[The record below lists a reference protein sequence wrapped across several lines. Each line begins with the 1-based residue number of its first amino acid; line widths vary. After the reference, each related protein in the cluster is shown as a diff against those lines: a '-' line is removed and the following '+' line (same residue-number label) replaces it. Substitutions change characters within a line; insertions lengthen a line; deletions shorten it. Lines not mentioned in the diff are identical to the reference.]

1 MIRNVLHTCI
11 ILHNMTV
18 TKRRKDFVSK
28 RVYYHNA
35 PTDTVEEEPLSLFGS
50 LEIAPDGSVIQE
62 AIGSRLY
69 QIDAA
74 LHNEL
79 EHHGLMYD
87 LKEHI
92 WRKSNNSNVISL
104 TFKKYLEFFLFY
116 IIICSSLYHS
126 NRLMPDVVNKSRM
139 ASMAA
144 LQPSSLPWCL
154 HIL

>member
-1 MIRNVLHTCI
+1 MRKDIERVFSVIVKEFDILSRSIRFRRKDVIRNVLHTCI
-11 ILHNMTV
+11 ILHNITV
-18 TKRRKDFVSK
+18 TKRRKDYVSE
-28 RVYYHNA
+28 RVYYHDT

-62 AIGSRLY
+62 AIGSSLY

-92 WRKSNNSNVISL
+92 WSKSNNSNMI
-104 TFKKYLEFFLFY
+104 
-116 IIICSSLYHS
+116 
-126 NRLMPDVVNKSRM
+126 
-139 ASMAA
+139 
-144 LQPSSLPWCL
+144 
-154 HIL
+154 